1 MTDHNVITNPEI
13 KIFMRL
19 YPLLIFMTLLFYCC
33 ACKNTPPT
41 DRPSLRD
48 ELYALVDTVP
58 GTVGI
63 AFISDKGTVTVNNGV
78 KYPMMSVFKFHQAL
92 AVAETLEKRGNTL
105 DSILS
110 IHSSELDRNTWSPM
124 LKKYP
129 EGDFNISISELLAYA
144 ITQSDNN
151 ASNLLFKHILSPGET
166 NDFVKS
172 IARDTTFQIR
182 YSESEMKANHS
193 SSYLNY
199 TSPLAAASLM
209 RQVFEEQLVNG
220 AAQDSIKHY
229 LSIVTT
235 GHDRLGAAVQDADI
249 MIFAHKTGS
258 GYRNEAGELTAHN
271 DVGYFRLKD
280 GRSYAL
286 AVFIRDFSGS
296 EAEAS
301 SVIANIS
308 NCVYNHVRNNPIQQS
323 GLPE

>member
-1 MTDHNVITNPEI
+1 M
-13 KIFMRL
+13 KL
-19 YPLLIFMTLLFYCC
+19 YPLLIFTTVLFYCC
-33 ACKNTPPT
+33 GCRNTYT
-41 DRPSLRD
+41 SDSSSLRD

-63 AFISDKGTVTVNNGV
+63 AFISDNDTATVNNGV

-92 AVAETLEKRGNTL
+92 AVAENVEKRGTTL
-105 DSILS
+105 DSMLL
-110 IHSSELDRNTWSPM
+110 IHTDELDRDTWSPM

-166 NDFVKS
+166 NVFVKS

-209 RQVFEEQLVNG
+209 RQVFEEKLVNG
-220 AAQDSIKHY
+220 AQDSIKHY

-235 GHDRLGAAVQDADI
+235 GHDRLGAAVQDSDI
-249 MIFAHKTGS
+249 LIFAHKTGS
-258 GYRNEAGELTAHN
+258 GYRNEAGELMAHN

-286 AVFIRDFSGS
+286 AVLIRNFSGS

-308 NCVYNHVRNNPIQQS
+308 KCVYNHVNNPTMH
-323 GLPE
+323 

>member
-1 MTDHNVITNPEI
+1 
-13 KIFMRL
+13 MRL
-19 YPLLIFMTLLFYCC
+19 YSLLILSAFILCC
-33 ACKNTPPT
+33 SACKDSSPT

-48 ELYALVDTVP
+48 EFYAIVDTVP

-63 AFISDKGTVTVNNGV
+63 AFISDSDTVTVNNGV
-78 KYPMMSVFKFHQAL
+78 RYPMMSVFKFHQAL
-92 AVAETLEKRGNTL
+92 GVAETVEKRGTTL
-105 DSILS
+105 DTMLL
-110 IHSSELDRNTWSPM
+110 IHTHELDRDTWSPM

-220 AAQDSIKHY
+220 AAQESIKHY

-235 GHDRLGAAVQDADI
+235 GHDRLGAAVEDADI
-249 MIFAHKTGS
+249 LIFAHKTGS
-258 GYRNEAGELTAHN
+258 GYRNGAGELTAHN

-286 AVFIRDFSGS
+286 AVLIRDFSGS

-301 SVIANIS
+301 AVIANIS
-308 NCVYNHVRNNPIQQS
+308 KCVYSHVNNPTMH
-323 GLPE
+323 

>member
-1 MTDHNVITNPEI
+1 
-13 KIFMRL
+13 MRL
-19 YPLLIFMTLLFYCC
+19 YSLLILSAFILCC
-33 ACKNTPPT
+33 SACKDSRPT

-48 ELYALVDTVP
+48 EFYAIVDTVP

-63 AFISDKGTVTVNNGV
+63 AFISDSDTVTVNNDV

-92 AVAETLEKRGNTL
+92 GVAETVEKRGTTL
-105 DSILS
+105 DSMLL
-110 IHSSELDRNTWSPM
+110 IHTDEIDRDTWSPM

-144 ITQSDNN
+144 ITKSDNN

-182 YSESEMKANHS
+182 YSESEMKTNHTL
-193 SSYLNY
+193 SYLNY

-220 AAQDSIKHY
+220 TAQDSIKHY

-235 GHDRLGAAVQDADI
+235 GHDRLGAAVQDSDI
-249 MIFAHKTGS
+249 LIFAHKTGS
-258 GYRNEAGELTAHN
+258 GYRNEAGELMAHN

-286 AVFIRDFSGS
+286 AILIRDFSGS

-301 SVIANIS
+301 AVIANIS
-308 NCVYNHVRNNPIQQS
+308 KCVYNHVNNPTMH
-323 GLPE
+323 